1 MLLAA
6 AGLGGSGLRQGGAA
20 ILGAAFC
27 SYWGRQPLLPH
38 RGHLS
43 FTGLGRRRWDS
54 SETPWDLERPQI
66 LCLCDVN
73 PYPHPRSPSVTLE
86 KGLEFRDTTWGHECG
101 FFCFPAVCS
110 GGSCSASLGY
120 KGEAVVRIQCNHGK
134 GSVCSHSLGTPNEW
148 RLLLSG
154 RETMWGD
161 PVCLLCRKPVTK
173 RPGFAEDGLFMN

>member
-1 MLLAA
+1 MEIVSLWFHGSLTERPRVSDSAAILPGCDFSRVYYSVTKRRHVCFQLLRAP
-6 AGLGGSGLRQGGAA
+6 GSGLRRGRAA

-27 SYWGRQPLLPH
+27 SYWGRQPVA
-38 RGHLS
+38 HLS

-73 PYPHPRSPSVTLE
+73 PHPRSPSLTSE

-110 GGSCSASLGY
+110 CGSCSASLCY
-120 KGEAVVRIQCNHGK
+120 KGEAVVRIQC
-134 GSVCSHSLGTPNEW
+134 
-148 RLLLSG
+148 
-154 RETMWGD
+154 
-161 PVCLLCRKPVTK
+161 
-173 RPGFAEDGLFMN
+173 